1 MCAIFPPLL
10 LLLLLCPERTI
21 QTQRQKPRD
30 PQKDRPT
37 DTEIEAKRQKETD
50 RQTDRHESREIWN
63 LLENRREYYSVC
75 AGWSLRELIDE
86 RSW

>member
-10 LLLLLCPERTI
+10 LLSLCPERTI
-21 QTQRQKPRD
+21 QTQSQKPRD

-50 RQTDRHESREIWN
+50 RQTDTR
-63 LLENRREYYSVC
+63 
-75 AGWSLRELIDE
+75 DE
-86 RSW
+86 RFGTCLRIGENITVFVRVGVFEN